1 VFQGVGGLNSAGGK
15 AFIVRPG
22 TFVCNSGIAMGH
34 GVAAGIRPEIK
45 SRLPMEVLT
54 SKVKNGI
61 MILTIKE
68 NRGNAL
74 LSFIK

>member
-1 VFQGVGGLNSAGGK
+1 
-15 AFIVRPG
+15 
-22 TFVCNSGIAMGH
+22 MGH